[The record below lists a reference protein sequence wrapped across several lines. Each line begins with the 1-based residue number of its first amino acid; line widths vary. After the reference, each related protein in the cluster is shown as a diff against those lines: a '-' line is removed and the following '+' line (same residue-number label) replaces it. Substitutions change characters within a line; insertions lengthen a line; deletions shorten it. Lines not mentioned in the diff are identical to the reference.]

1 MKEAADDEPEGKT
14 SSGSDKK
21 ISRAELMEMSSRL
34 IRLLHQRT
42 TTKRFKPSGHD
53 SPRLAYA
60 RATVAAVQ
68 AYTTLLRD
76 SEIENLEKRIAEL
89 EGQMQGR
96 NRS

>member
-1 MKEAADDEPEGKT
+1 MKTMADEGSMGKM
-14 SSGSDKK
+14 SSQPDKK

-42 TTKRFKPSGHD
+42 TSKRFKPSGHD

-76 SEIENLEKRIAEL
+76 DEIESLKRRIDALEKIR
-89 EGQMQGR
+89 GDGR
-96 NRS
+96 P